1 MTDKD
6 LYAIPS
12 AVASYMDKFGCNHA
26 EFITSNMD
34 GDVYAL
40 SYLDV
45 FGNISPVGLPIF
57 IILKKE
63 KTSVISGI
71 EALEYQRLLNHID

>member
-1 MTDKD
+1 
-6 LYAIPS
+6 
-12 AVASYMDKFGCNHA
+12 
-26 EFITSNMD
+26 MD

-57 IILKKE
+57 IILILKKE